1 MWWKS
6 KLLLPTNHGRH
17 CKKKEKIKVAGKVKA
32 KKNVDPVEKILE
44 IVKTSLD
51 DGKAEDVIV
60 IDLEG
65 KSSIAS
71 YMVVASGN
79 SNRHVASLAENL
91 QMKLKENGCF
101 SISEGLEKADWVLV
115 DAYDVIIHIFRP
127 EVRDFYSLEKMW
139 SAVKP
144 R

>member
-1 MWWKS
+1 M
-6 KLLLPTNHGRH
+6 
-17 CKKKEKIKVAGKVKA
+17 AGKVKV
-32 KKNVDPVEKILE
+32 KNKDNSVEKILE
-44 IVKTSLD
+44 LAKNSLD

-71 YMVVASGN
+71 YMVVASGT

-91 QMKLKENGCF
+91 QMKLKENGCP

>member
-1 MWWKS
+1 MVAS
-6 KLLLPTNHGRH
+6 IN
-17 CKKKEKIKVAGKVKA
+17 KKKESFKVAGKVKA
-32 KKNVDPVEKILE
+32 KKSVNSVENILE

-51 DGKAEDVIV
+51 DGKAEDIAV

-91 QMKLKENGCF
+91 QMKLKEHGF
-101 SISEGLEKADWVLV
+101 LSIAEGMEKADWVLI
-115 DAYDVIIHIFRP
+115 DAYDVIVHIFRP
-127 EVRDFYSLEKMW
+127 EVRSFYSLEKMW
-139 SAVKP
+139 SAVKT
-144 R
+144 RQ

>member
-1 MWWKS
+1 M
-6 KLLLPTNHGRH
+6 
-17 CKKKEKIKVAGKVKA
+17 KKENLKVAGKVKV
-32 KKNVDPVEKILE
+32 KNKENSVENILN
-44 IVKTSLD
+44 IVKASLD
-51 DGKAEDVIV
+51 DGKAEDITV

-71 YMVVASGN
+71 YMVVASGT

-91 QMKLKENGCF
+91 QMKLKEQGCL
-101 SISEGLEKADWVLV
+101 SIAEGLEKADWVLV
-115 DAYDVIIHIFRP
+115 DAYDVIVHIFRP
-127 EVRDFYSLEKMW
+127 EVRTFYSLEKMW

>member
-1 MWWKS
+1 MA
-6 KLLLPTNHGRH
+6 G
-17 CKKKEKIKVAGKVKA
+17 KIKV
-32 KKNVDPVEKILE
+32 KNKENSVENLLDL
-44 IVKTSLD
+44 VKTSLD

-91 QMKLKENGCF
+91 QLKLKENGYA

-115 DAYDVIIHIFRP
+115 DAYAVSVHIFRP
-127 EVRDFYSLEKMW
+127 EVREFYSLEKMW
-139 SAVKP
+139 SAV
-144 R
+144 RTR

>member
-1 MWWKS
+1 MVAII
-6 KLLLPTNHGRH
+6 
-17 CKKKEKIKVAGKVKA
+17 KKEKNKVAGKVK
-32 KKNVDPVEKILE
+32 KNVDSVEKILE

-51 DGKAEDVIV
+51 DGKAEDMIV

-91 QMKLKENGCF
+91 QMKLKENGCS

>member
-1 MWWKS
+1 M
-6 KLLLPTNHGRH
+6 
-17 CKKKEKIKVAGKVKA
+17 AGKVKV
-32 KKNVDPVEKILE
+32 KNKENSVEKILE
-44 IVKTSLD
+44 IAKTSLD

-71 YMVVASGN
+71 YMIVASGN
-79 SNRHVASLAENL
+79 SNRHVASLAEYL
-91 QMKLKENGCF
+91 QMKLKENGCP

-115 DAYDVIIHIFRP
+115 DAYDVIVHIFRP

-139 SAVKP
+139 SVVKN

>member
-1 MWWKS
+1 M
-6 KLLLPTNHGRH
+6 
-17 CKKKEKIKVAGKVKA
+17 AGKVKV
-32 KKNVDPVEKILE
+32 KNKENSVEKILE

-91 QMKLKENGCF
+91 QLKLKANGCA
-101 SISEGLEKADWVLV
+101 SAAEGLEKADWVLI
-115 DAYDVIIHIFRP
+115 DAFDVIVHVLHREERETYALERFWNHAFCM
-127 EVRDFYSLEKMW
+127 EEAEWKEKSKEYSEYQ
-139 SAVKP
+139 
-144 R
+144 